1 MTGYF
6 DRYRKRILPAWQ
18 GLDHVFEQRRNIEAG
33 TERKCLSKY
42 TGRDLSQCESQYLW
56 PRIVDHKWYLSESL
70 SRDVG
75 FHVAAVDYMENFYES
90 IPSEISTVNK
100 VPSLQTIKRRANKA
114 IRFYF
119 ESKGQTPSF

>member
-6 DRYRKRILPAWQ
+6 DRYRKRTLPARQ
-18 GLDHVFEQRRNIEAG
+18 GLGDVFERRRNIRAG

-42 TGRDLSQCESQYLW
+42 TGRDMSQCEAKNLW
-56 PRIVDHKWYLSESL
+56 PRIEDHKWYLSERL

-75 FHVAAVDYMENFYES
+75 FHVAAVDYVENFYE
-90 IPSEISTVNK
+90 PTPGEISTVNK
-100 VPSLQTIKRRANKA
+100 VPSLQTIKRSANKA